1 MIGART
7 GGLDTQIRNR
17 MMQSPMQLQQN
28 YKQKGD
34 ILDLIALQMIKSEQ
48 DKKKKDLMLK
58 MQRNPNTIKQQIE
71 KAVMQQTKDD
81 LVKQTSGIL
90 ALKNARASIIQPFHY
105 TLIFWAIIFGFF
117 FYEDI
122 PDLFT
127 ILGAIIITT
136 S

>member
-90 ALKNARASIIQPFHY
+90 ALKNAQQQN
-105 TLIFWAIIFGFF
+105 
-117 FYEDI
+117 
-122 PDLFT
+122 
-127 ILGAIIITT
+127 
-136 S
+136 

>member
-1 MIGART
+1 MTEYDAPEVSLFYSSLVGIFITSIMTFFFWQPVNLESLWFFLPIGIFFSL
-7 GGLDTQIRNR
+7 GIY
-17 MMQSPMQLQQN
+17 LQ
-28 YKQKGD
+28 
-34 ILDLIALQMIKSEQ
+34 
-48 DKKKKDLMLK
+48 
-58 MQRNPNTIKQQIE
+58 
-71 KAVMQQTKDD
+71 
-81 LVKQTSGIL
+81 IL

-136 S
+136 SGIFVINQTSKR

>member
-58 MQRNPNTIKQQIE
+58 MQRNPNTIKQQ
-71 KAVMQQTKDD
+71 
-81 LVKQTSGIL
+81 
-90 ALKNARASIIQPFHY
+90 
-105 TLIFWAIIFGFF
+105 
-117 FYEDI
+117 
-122 PDLFT
+122 
-127 ILGAIIITT
+127 
-136 S
+136 